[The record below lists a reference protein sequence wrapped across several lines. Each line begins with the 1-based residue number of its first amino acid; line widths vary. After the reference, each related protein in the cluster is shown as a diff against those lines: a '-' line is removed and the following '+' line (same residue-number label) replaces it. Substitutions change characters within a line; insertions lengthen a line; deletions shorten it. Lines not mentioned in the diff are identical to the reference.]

1 MNLEKLKDTARKYEQ
16 KEEWRKAIEVYQRV
30 LGAYESGEEDAPDLA
45 LYNKVGDLH
54 LKVGDI
60 PAAVRSYER
69 AVELYGEQGFSNNA
83 IAVCGKILRY
93 DPHRTRTYI
102 QLARLHA
109 RKNMA
114 GEAKKHLIEYLDRMN
129 REGLRDDA
137 FRDVKDF
144 ADQFASSDE
153 IRVMLAELLR
163 VASRGV
169 EAREQLE
176 KLATQ
181 LESRGDQVGA
191 RRTRERLH
199 EIEET
204 ATSPLEEPRR
214 KGDLVFLDVGL
225 GFPSG
230 APPAGPGVTAPGTEE
245 SLDVPPPVEVS
256 VGEVTVSVSDLM
268 QSDLDAAEFEVMP
281 LEGLDRVDVGDLDDL
296 ELLPVDPDL
305 VLDQTRLDPANEPPP
320 VEGLEPGVADDS
332 GFLPL
337 TASDATGLV
346 SDMTIELTAS
356 APEEPSPDRLE
367 LVPLLGDLDL
377 STAVESADA
386 DAGADS
392 TPVWGED
399 DPALH
404 LLESDAPAESV
415 GAAPPVEEESAG
427 ARVSSLEDRVLDDP
441 DNPEVHR
448 ALGEALLAT
457 GQHDRGVE
465 ELDLALS
472 RLEELED
479 WDRADDVAQQLARL
493 EPAGIRYF
501 QKMVE
506 LAYRG
511 GHRSRVIDA
520 YLELGDALVRVGSV
534 EKALAVYG
542 RVAEQEPDNPRA
554 LAAIDALAPP
564 APPTP
569 PAPVLSAGPAVPAP
583 PVVSAGP
590 ALPAAPAP
598 EPVGSGFVDLG
609 ALVLGD
615 VAGGKPKD
623 TRMRVQDEEPTGD
636 EERDFADML
645 KQFKRGLDENLD
657 DEDYQSH
664 YDLGIA
670 FKEMGLLDEA
680 IAEFQKALRSPD
692 ARLRTSE
699 ALGSS
704 FFDKGQF
711 AVAEAILRRAV
722 DGLSGQDD
730 EKIGLLYWLG
740 RALEAGG
747 RAEEAQPYYR
757 RALAV
762 DIHFMDLTERLRAI
776 AKDRAP

>member
-1 MNLEKLKDTARKYEQ
+1 MNLDKLKDTARKHEQ

-30 LGAYESGEEDAPDLA
+30 LEAFESGAEAAPDLA

-69 AVELYGEQGFSNNA
+69 AVELYSEQGFSNNA

-114 GEAKKHLIEYLDRMN
+114 GEAKKNLIEYLERMN

-137 FRDVKDF
+137 FRDVKAF

-163 VASRGV
+163 VASRGA

-176 KLATQ
+176 KLASD
-181 LESRGDQVGA
+181 LESRGDQAGA
-191 RRTRERLH
+191 QRTRERMH
-199 EIEET
+199 EIE
-204 ATSPLEEPRR
+204 AKPSAPAEEPRR
-214 KGDLVFLDVGL
+214 KGDLVFLDIGLDTPFGSPVG
-225 GFPSG
+225 FG
-230 APPAGPGVTAPGTEE
+230 APTREVQRIEEPAA
-245 SLDVPPPVEVS
+245 PPPPPDEPVVEVS
-256 VGEVTVSVSDLM
+256 MSASDLM
-268 QSDLDAAEFEVMP
+268 RSDLDAEVVEFEVMP
-281 LEGLDRVDVGDLDDL
+281 VEGLELVSTADLDDL
-296 ELLPVDPDL
+296 ELLPVDPEL
-305 VLDQTRLDPANEPPP
+305 VADQTRLADEDIPPQ
-320 VEGLEPGVADDS
+320 VDGFEAGVADDT
-332 GFLPL
+332 GTVPL
-337 TASDATGLV
+337 VAVDVTGLV
-346 SDMTIELTAS
+346 SDLTIDLTVS
-356 APEEPSPDRLE
+356 AIRDDPQVDQVHEE
-367 LVPLLGDLDL
+367 PLLGDL
-377 STAVESADA
+377 AVSLDAEA
-386 DAGADS
+386 DAGSYAVDEP
-392 TPVWGED
+392 PVWAVD
-399 DPALH
+399 DPALQ
-404 LLESDAPAESV
+404 LVDAEAPPGDAEGV
-415 GAAPPVEEESAG
+415 PVEEVSAE
-427 ARVSSLEDRVLDDP
+427 ARVTALEDRVLDDP
-441 DNPEVHR
+441 DNPQVHR

-457 GQHDRGVE
+457 GEHGRGVE

-472 RLEELED
+472 RFEELED
-479 WDRADDVAQQLARL
+479 WDQANDVAEELARL
-493 EPAGIRYF
+493 EPSGIRYF
-501 QKMVE
+501 QKLVE
-506 LAYRG
+506 LAYRV
-511 GHRSRVIDA
+511 GHRGRVIDA
-520 YLELGDALVRVGSV
+520 YLELGDALVRVGAV

-542 RVAEQEPDNPRA
+542 RVAESEPDNARA
-554 LAAIDALAPP
+554 RSAIDSLSPPAPP
-564 APPTP
+564 APPVV
-569 PAPVLSAGPAVPAP
+569 APAP
-583 PVVSAGP
+583 PSA
-590 ALPAAPAP
+590 PAA
-598 EPVGSGFVDLG
+598 EGFVDLG
-609 ALVLGD
+609 AMVLDSDIG
-615 VAGGKPKD
+615 AKPKD

-664 YDLGIA
+664 YDLGVA

-740 RALEAGG
+740 RALEAEG
-747 RAEEAQPYYR
+747 RAQEAQPYYR

-762 DIHFMDLTERLRAI
+762 DIHFMDLADRLRVI
-776 AKDRAP
+776 SQGGTP